1 MTATQTIPAEVAAP
15 GRLAVLDSYGI
26 LDTPP
31 EQGFDDVVH
40 LARDLCDAPVALV
53 SLVAG
58 NRQWFKAR
66 AGFPPCET
74 DLDAS
79 VCAHALAAPDLLVIP
94 DLTRDAR
101 TRANPLVTD
110 DPHLRF
116 YAGAPLRSP
125 EGAVLGSLCVIDHK
139 PRPDGLTDRQ
149 AKSLRALAGQVMAQL
164 ELRRLNEAQRKV
176 LDQREVLIR
185 TQAAVAE
192 AKGDLDVILDALLA
206 GAMEAMPHAEG
217 AVIEKRDGDELVYR
231 AVRGSLA
238 GHVGLRLPVEG
249 SLAGHCVAEGRS
261 ALVADVL
268 ADSRV
273 KGDIV
278 EALRLRSCVVVPVRR
293 SGNVVGVLKLQSSR
307 RDAFAEADL
316 RLAQVFA
323 GTVSAGLAEA
333 GEAEARR
340 EASRTEYRRKAVFDS
355 ALDYAIVLLDLDG
368 NVTDWNSGAARI
380 LGWRSEEMC
389 GKPADV
395 FFTPED
401 RAAGIPGKEMQAALE
416 KGRGIDERWHLRR
429 DGERFWANGEMMVLR
444 DADDAAIG
452 FVKILRDRT
461 EQKESVARLQ
471 ESQER
476 YRLAARATND
486 AVWDWNLVTNHVLW
500 NEALTEA
507 HGHAP
512 EAVEPSGDW
521 WIGHIHPEDRA
532 RIDASIHAV
541 IDGTGT
547 AWTDEYRF
555 LRADGSYADVLDRG
569 YVLRGEDGR
578 ATRMIGAMLDLTEQR
593 RAGQALRASEASL
606 RAVLDTVP
614 VGIVFAEAPSGR
626 IVGGNRRVEE
636 LLRHPI
642 LPSPDSE
649 RYSDWVAFH
658 ADGRQVEPSEY
669 PLTRIIRD
677 GAEHATLECEYRRG
691 DGTQAWVEI
700 VGAPMRDETGN
711 RTGAVVTL
719 ADISERK
726 RAEAH
731 QDLLNHELSHRMK
744 NLLAMVQA
752 IASSTLRGA
761 TDIEAAREVLGSRL
775 VALGKAHDVLLGGAA
790 ESASLAAVI
799 QEGVGVHEA
808 AGHRVA
814 FEGPDIEIGG
824 KAALSLAL
832 TLHELTTN
840 AVKYGSLSVPDGEVA
855 VKASLVGTEG
865 EPRLRIAWSEHGGPP
880 VARPSRKG
888 FGSRLIERGL
898 TAQVGAELVL
908 DYPPGGATCVVEA
921 PLANFQAVD

>member
-1 MTATQTIPAEVAAP
+1 MTAIDTITTEAEAP
-15 GRLAVLDSYGI
+15 DRLAVLDSYGI

-31 EQGFDDVVH
+31 EQGFDDIVH
-40 LARDLCDAPVALV
+40 LARELCDAPVALV

-58 NRQWFKAR
+58 KRQWFKAR
-66 AGFPPCET
+66 AGFPRCET

-79 VCAHALAAPDLLVIP
+79 VCAHALVAPDLLVIP
-94 DLTRDAR
+94 DLTRDPR
-101 TRANPLVTD
+101 TLANPLVTD

-149 AKSLRALAGQVMAQL
+149 AMSLRALAGQVMAQL

-176 LDQREVLIR
+176 LNQREVLIR
-185 TQAAVAE
+185 TQATVAE

-206 GAMEAMPHAEG
+206 GAMEVMPHAEG
-217 AVIEKRDGDELVYR
+217 AVIETRDGDELVYR

-238 GHVGLRLPVEG
+238 GHAGLRLPVSG
-249 SLAGHCVAEGRS
+249 SLSGSCVAEGRS
-261 ALVADVL
+261 ALVRDVL
-268 ADSRV
+268 ADPRV
-273 KGDIV
+273 RRDLVG
-278 EALRLRSCVVVPVRR
+278 ALRLRSCVVVPVRR
-293 SGNVVGVLKLQSSR
+293 AGSVVGVLKLQSSR
-307 RDAFAEADL
+307 LGAFTEADL

-323 GTVSAGLAEA
+323 GTILAGLAEA
-333 GEAEARR
+333 GEAEALR

-355 ALDYAIVLLDLDG
+355 ARDYAIVLMDLEG
-368 NVTDWNSGAARI
+368 KVTDWNSGAAEI
-380 LGWRSEEMC
+380 LGWQPEEMC
-389 GKPADV
+389 GHPADA

-401 RAAGIPGKEMQAALE
+401 RAAGIPAREMQAALE

-444 DADDAAIG
+444 DGDGAAIG

-461 EQKESVARLQ
+461 EQKQGVARLQ

-507 HGHAP
+507 YGHAP
-512 EAVEPSGDW
+512 EAVEPTGDW
-521 WIGHIHPEDRA
+521 WISHIHPDDRA

-541 IDGTGT
+541 IDGTSS
-547 AWTDEYRF
+547 AWTGEYRF

-578 ATRMIGAMLDLTEQR
+578 ACRMIGAMLDLTEQR
-593 RAGQALRASEASL
+593 RAGRALRASETSL

-614 VGIVFAEAPSGR
+614 VGILFAEAPSGR
-626 IVGGNRRVEE
+626 IVGGNRRIEE

-649 RYSDWVAFH
+649 SYRDWVAFH

-677 GAEHATLECEYRRG
+677 GVEHAKLECEYRRG
-691 DGTQAWVEI
+691 DGTLTWVEI
-700 VGAPMRDETGN
+700 VGAPMRDETGR

-719 ADISERK
+719 ADIAERK

-731 QDLLNHELSHRMK
+731 QDLLNRELSHRMK

-752 IASSTLRGA
+752 IATSTLRGA
-761 TDIEAAREVLGSRL
+761 TDIDAAREVLGSRL

-790 ESASLAAVI
+790 ESASLTAVVR
-799 QEGVGVHEA
+799 QGVGVHEA
-808 AGHRVA
+808 AGRRVV

-832 TLHELTTN
+832 ALHELTTN
-840 AVKYGSLSVPDGEVA
+840 AVKYGALSVPEGEVA
-855 VKASLVGTEG
+855 VTASLVRTET
-865 EPRLRIAWSEHGGPP
+865 EPCLRIAWTEHGGPP
-880 VARPSRKG
+880 VLRPSRKG

-908 DYPPGGATCVVEA
+908 DYPPGGVTCVVEA